1 MHECFSLLVEQL
13 AHRAVGVHALNGARQ
28 KRSNREHANLA
39 GLAIE
44 RHGDGVSHDDF
55 LNAGILDAII
65 CRAAEQAVRR
75 ARVHLLGALGHK
87 GFGRRDQRPARVN
100 HVVVQDADLAGN
112 VADKRGDF
120 SLVVLRAIF
129 VR

>member
-1 MHECFSLLVEQL
+1 MP
-13 AHRAVGVHALNGARQ
+13 
-28 KRSNREHANLA
+28 
-39 GLAIE
+39 
-44 RHGDGVSHDDF
+44 
-55 LNAGILDAII
+55 
-65 CRAAEQAVRR
+65 AAEQAVRC

-120 SLVVLRAIF
+120 SLIVLRGDLCAGS
-129 VR
+129 RYRNRAGPETS